1 MFDKEELE
9 ILEAMENDTLVQS
22 VNLEEE
28 ISMTT
33 FGKKMNAMNTIKKLR
48 EESADTTLTV
58 QTAES
63 LIEYCNIIVPLTVQK
78 QIAATS
84 NDPDTVF
91 ALCDKALEH
100 FKVEYSA
107 KLFGDIQL
115 TESLKED
122 L

>member
-63 LIEYCNIIVPLTVQK
+63 LIEYCNIIVPLKVQK
-78 QIAATS
+78 QIAATP
-84 NDPDTVF
+84 NDPDTVL
-91 ALCDKALEH
+91 ALCDKALEY

>member
-48 EESADTTLTV
+48 EENANTTLSV
-58 QTAES
+58 EIAES
-63 LIEYCNIIVPLTVQK
+63 LIEYCSIIVPLKVQK
-78 QIAATS
+78 QIAATP
-84 NDPDTVF
+84 NVPDTVF
-91 ALCDKALEH
+91 ALCDKALEY
-100 FKVEYSA
+100 FKIEYSA
-107 KLFGDIQL
+107 RLFGDIQL